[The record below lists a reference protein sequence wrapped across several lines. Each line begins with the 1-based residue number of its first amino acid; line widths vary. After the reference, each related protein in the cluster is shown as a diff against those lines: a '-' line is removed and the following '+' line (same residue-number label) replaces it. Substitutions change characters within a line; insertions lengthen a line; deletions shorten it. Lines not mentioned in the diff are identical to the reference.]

1 MGMRGHDD
9 GNRETR
15 LRDRALHRYI
25 AAMERGD
32 AEGVAAILEMALD
45 DPELDELIS
54 EVNEA
59 YVEEE
64 GLTPT
69 ASDAELVRD
78 LLHKHFASAFDDE
91 RVETAP
97 LKVRHV
103 ADRLERDPRIPST
116 DRGAV
121 RSLRGVDVALPR
133 RLDRRGMER
142 LKRDIGVEASE
153 RFWRR
158 FKDQA
163 VVMEIGR
170 ANSLGR
176 LAAREQNERREGRRG
191 RVGGRGWSDRERR
204 AVELDTPGEGSD
216 AGVAALVEAVYR
228 EAGVEEV
235 QSYIAPLYELI
246 CAYAL
251 SIREVKGL
259 TYEGAAKEL
268 SSLTGQ
274 RISFPDERQRDR
286 HLAGFLYTQGYH
298 GCVLV
303 KGDDPVGRRRFSA
316 AHELGHYVRH
326 FLPLLER
333 QRGDSSRESLTLIEG
348 LSYPEDEDSAEVMP
362 DGLPKLTRAAE
373 DLSPAGDVERLED
386 EANEFAVELLMPAP
400 VCERLV
406 EDYAPKYGRRLSVL
420 SRLLASELLVSQ
432 GAMRRR
438 LRELELTDG

>member
-25 AAMERGD
+25 AAMEQGD
-32 AEGVAAILEMALD
+32 TEGIAAILEMALD

-59 YVEEE
+59 YEEEE

-69 ASDAELVRD
+69 ARDADLVRD
-78 LLHKHFASAFDDE
+78 LLQKHFASAFEDE
-91 RVETAP
+91 EVEVAP
-97 LKVRHV
+97 LEVRQV
-103 ADRLERDPRIPST
+103 ADRLERDPRVPST
-116 DRGAV
+116 DRGAN
-121 RSLRGVDVALPR
+121 RSLRDVSVALPR

-142 LKRDIGVEASE
+142 LKRDLGVEASE

-158 FKDQA
+158 FKDA
-163 VVMEIGR
+163 AIVMEIGR

-176 LAAREQNERREGRRG
+176 LAAREENERRGRKGRG
-191 RVGGRGWSDRERR
+191 GGRGRPDRERR
-204 AVELDTPGEGSD
+204 AVELDAPGDGSGE
-216 AGVAALVEAVYR
+216 GVAALVETVYR
-228 EAGVEEV
+228 EAGVGDV
-235 QSYIAPLYELI
+235 RTDITPLYDLI
-246 CAYAL
+246 SAYPL

-274 RISFPDERQRDR
+274 TISFPDERQHDR
-286 HLAGFLYTQGYH
+286 NLAGFLYAQGYH

-316 AHELGHYVRH
+316 AHELGHYVQH

-333 QRGDSSRESLTLIEG
+333 QGGNASQESLTLVEG
-348 LSYPEDEDSAEVMP
+348 LSYSEDEESTEVMP
-362 DGLPKLTRAAE
+362 DGLPKLTRAAA
-373 DLSPAGDVERLED
+373 DLSLAGDVERMER
-386 EANEFAVELLMPAP
+386 EANEFAAELLMPAP
-400 VCERLV
+400 VCERLI
-406 EDYAPKYGRRLSVL
+406 EEYGPKYGRKLSVL

-438 LRELELTDG
+438 LRELELADG

>member
-1 MGMRGHDD
+1 M
-9 GNRETR
+9 
-15 LRDRALHRYI
+15 RDRALHRYI
-25 AAMERGD
+25 EAMERGD
-32 AEGVAAILEMALD
+32 ADGVAAILELAVD
-45 DPELDELIS
+45 DSELDKLIS

-59 YVEEE
+59 YEEEE

-69 ASDAELVRD
+69 ARDAELVRD
-78 LLHKHFASAFDDE
+78 LVHKHFANAFEDE
-91 RVETAP
+91 EAETAP
-97 LKVRHV
+97 LEVRHV
-103 ADRLERDPRIPST
+103 ANLLERDPQVPSA
-116 DRGAV
+116 DRETNS
-121 RSLRGVDVALPR
+121 SLRGVNVTLPR
-133 RLDRRGMER
+133 RLDRRGMEQ
-142 LKRDIGVEASE
+142 LKRDLGMEVSE

-176 LAAREQNERREGRRG
+176 LAAREENERRGGRRG
-191 RVGGRGWSDRERR
+191 RVGAHARPDREHR
-204 AVELDTPGEGSD
+204 AVGLDNAGDGSGEG
-216 AGVAALVEAVYR
+216 VAVLVEDVYR
-228 EAGVEEV
+228 AAGIEDVRTD
-235 QSYIAPLYELI
+235 IAPLYELI
-246 CAYAL
+246 SAYAL

-259 TYEGAAKEL
+259 TYESAAKEL

-274 RISFPDERQRDR
+274 TVSFPDERQRDR
-286 HLAGFLYTQGYH
+286 NLAGFLYTQGYH

-303 KGDDPVGRRRFSA
+303 KGDDPIGRRRFSA

-333 QRGDSSRESLTLIEG
+333 QGRDSSRESLILIEG

-373 DLSPAGDVERLED
+373 DLSPAGDVERLEE
-386 EANEFAVELLMPAP
+386 EANEFAAELLMPAS

-406 EDYAPKYGRRLSVL
+406 EEDYAPKYGRRLSVL
-420 SRLLASELLVSQ
+420 SRLLASEMLVSQ

-438 LRELELTDG
+438 LRELKLANG